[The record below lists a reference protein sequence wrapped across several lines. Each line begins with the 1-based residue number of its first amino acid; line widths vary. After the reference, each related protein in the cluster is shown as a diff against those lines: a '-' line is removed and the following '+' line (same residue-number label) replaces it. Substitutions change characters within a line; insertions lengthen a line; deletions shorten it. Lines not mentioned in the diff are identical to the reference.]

1 MGVVIAEVMGSYLA
15 IPSSMARR
23 VISQFING
31 ERVEAG
37 WLGLELDTDSKV
49 LAVSAGSPA
58 QGAGI
63 LVGEQIYATD
73 GARTAGVAILLAH
86 LQAHAPGDRV
96 LLTIENQGRTR
107 EVTVI
112 LGYRAP
118 DEGS

>member
-37 WLGLELDTDSKV
+37 WLGLELDTDSTV

-73 GARTAGVAILLAH
+73 GARTAGVAILLTR

-96 LLTIENQGRTR
+96 SLTVENQGRTR

-112 LGYRAP
+112 LGYRPP